1 MENSLPI
8 INQNINKT
16 TYSVSEF
23 DSEVLMENFTEYTS
37 IKTANNFFTE
47 KTLEEYADNSDLN
60 KMKRTVFSLDEKF

>member
-23 DSEVLMENFTEYTS
+23 DSQVLMENFTEYTS
-37 IKTANNFFTE
+37 IKTENNFFTE
-47 KTLEEYADNSDLN
+47 RTLEEYTDKSDLN
-60 KMKRTVFSLDEKF
+60 KMKRTVFCLDEKF